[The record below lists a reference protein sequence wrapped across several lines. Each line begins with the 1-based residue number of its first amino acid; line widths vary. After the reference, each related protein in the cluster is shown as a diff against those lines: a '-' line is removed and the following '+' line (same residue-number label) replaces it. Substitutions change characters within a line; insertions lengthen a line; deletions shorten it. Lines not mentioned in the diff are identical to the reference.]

1 MCGWLEAGEW
11 VNRVWKVR
19 AFGRSAYVYSYLSR
33 FLGLVGNTPCMNAS
47 RVRVAAVGT
56 GDPCSSSPCLNNG
69 VCFSTGTTTFSCACV
84 GGYTG
89 STCQSEYLSVLCAVT
104 GAPVRV
110 STCLCCAR

>member
-110 STCLCCAR
+110 STSLCCAR